1 MNSEI
6 SKAIGKRI
14 NALLAKK
21 FKRQKDLAT
30 ALGVNDNTIS
40 YFVSGKRMPNTEQI
54 IKISDFFG
62 VSADYLLGLS
72 DTPTT
77 DKDIQFIC
85 EYTGLSEKSVEKLH
99 TKLANSIMRKSM
111 DEEKVFEIVAK
122 ICGKEMSEVKN
133 DYTNGDENTRST
145 IENYAAVYLREIE
158 DNKTYLKYLNELIEE
173 DFTITDI
180 ITNLNNYVSRCSL
193 SENDD
198 NGGLKIISRNMEYF
212 DILSIALCLKDFAD
226 KLRGEN
232 NGNNT

>member
-6 SKAIGKRI
+6 SKVIGKRI
-14 NALLAKK
+14 NTLLANR

-85 EYTGLSEKSVEKLH
+85 EYTGLSEMSVEALH
-99 TKLANSIMRKSM
+99 NLKTVDDRLIKMINSLILKCS
-111 DEEKVFEIVAK
+111 
-122 ICGKEMSEVKN
+122 N
-133 DYTNGDENTRST
+133 L
-145 IENYAAVYLREIE
+145 YLQE
-158 DNKTYLKYLNELIEE
+158 
-173 DFTITDI
+173 
-180 ITNLNNYVSRCSL
+180 
-193 SENDD
+193 
-198 NGGLKIISRNMEYF
+198 G
-212 DILSIALCLKDFAD
+212 
-226 KLRGEN
+226 
-232 NGNNT
+232 

>member
-1 MNSEI
+1 MNSKI

-85 EYTGLSEKSVEKLH
+85 EYTGLEEKSVEKLH
-99 TKLANSIMRKSM
+99 TKLANSIMKKSI
-111 DEEKVFEIVAK
+111 DVEKVFEIVAK

-180 ITNLNNYVSRCSL
+180 ITTLNNYISRRSL

-198 NGGLKIISRNMEYF
+198 NGGLKIINRNMEYF

-232 NGNNT
+232 NGNNP